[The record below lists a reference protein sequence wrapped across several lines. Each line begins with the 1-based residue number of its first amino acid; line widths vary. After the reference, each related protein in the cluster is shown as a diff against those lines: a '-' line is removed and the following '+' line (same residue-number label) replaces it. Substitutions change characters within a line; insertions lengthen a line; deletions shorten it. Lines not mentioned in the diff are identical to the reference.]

1 MTLYSEMRLRGAPGQ
16 LRTRQQ
22 ATRQIIAPSRTRAV
36 LRPTRASLSP
46 DPSERPE
53 QSASESIP
61 TAVRDAVSASI
72 ASRSYALTVGD
83 AAAESGVSLAEASR
97 ALSALALDSKATLSV
112 SPAGE
117 ILYEFPRNFK
127 EAVAARSLRIRM
139 EPLLKKSSI
148 VAAYL
153 GRVTFGSALLVSLAT
168 VALALSVLSSKSNDR
183 DSRYV

>member
-1 MTLYSEMRLRGAPGQ
+1 MTLSSQMRLRGAARQ
-16 LRTRQQ
+16 RTWQKLQ
-22 ATRQIIAPSRTRAV
+22 TTRRVVAI
-36 LRPTRASLSP
+36 RASLSP

-61 TAVRDAVSASI
+61 TAVRDVVSASI

-83 AAAESGVSLAEASR
+83 AAAESGVPLAEASR

-127 EAVAARSLRIRM
+127 EAVAARSFRIRM

-183 DSRYV
+183 DSRYVW